1 MNHNWYGILYTLG
14 PLDFVAAFPDRKRH
28 KGVNDRMFQH
38 VSTCFNM
45 FQHVSTTPRVIG
57 LGYNAVLAALMS
69 TWQLDSAVRLL
80 HDLPSRQI
88 HPDTCSFNT
97 VMGTL
102 ARQPM
107 LGTGIVN

>member
-28 KGVNDRMFQH
+28 KGVNDR
-38 VSTCFNM
+38 M